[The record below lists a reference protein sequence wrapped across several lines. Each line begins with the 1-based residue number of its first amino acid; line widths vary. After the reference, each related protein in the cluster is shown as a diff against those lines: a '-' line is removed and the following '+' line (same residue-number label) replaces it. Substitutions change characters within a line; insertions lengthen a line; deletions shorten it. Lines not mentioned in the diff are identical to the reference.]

1 MYEHINTHLQDL
13 RLAVPFFEMVISD
26 ALKAFVTIIKKR
38 NYKQKLKQSITTLGN
53 IVEMWNSSIKFEDG
67 RGHL

>member
-1 MYEHINTHLQDL
+1 
-13 RLAVPFFEMVISD
+13 MVISD

>member
-1 MYEHINTHLQDL
+1 MQDL

-53 IVEMWNSSIKFEDG
+53 IVEM
-67 RGHL
+67 